1 MEAQFEAARLQME
14 QLEKQARCCSEESDE
29 GLGHSGSDGESNRT
43 GSPTLN
49 GCNGTKME
57 NPEGMEGMVEVDAD
71 GKRKED
77 LYKCRFCDRT
87 FCYLCHLKVHERVHT
102 GEKPYKCSYCDV
114 TFSQLGS
121 LTVHMRI
128 HTGEKPYECRICL
141 KKFRHINSLRR
152 HQRQV
157 HRKTPAEVDAAP
169 RGADC
174 MPLGSPGMPMIGSP
188 VPPGMAHPLSSP
200 QAGRSLAGT
209 PQPYHPFPRP
219 LSREAPR
226 ALKSALEMRSM
237 SPYSSIGINSY
248 AAQMAQMNP
257 YVRQMQQQQIQQ
269 QWQQQQQ
276 LQHQLLRNALPGIH
290 SGQNS
295 SANGTSAPLAGSPPS
310 PLKAVSNHSISSMI
324 DSSAVDKQINKP
336 KKLGFSISAIV
347 GEESEPEE
355 IEEISNLPTNM
366 EEVVDVVSE
375 EANSDQ
381 EALEPAQ
388 SPCHSHDSTGNDS
401 HDSGNASAGSTGT
414 PPLIDDD
421 LRRALTI
428 DPRTLSPEEKQRLR
442 QKLAEIALR
451 NISQDSGVCSEQ
463 SCC

>member
-1 MEAQFEAARLQME
+1 ME

-49 GCNGTKME
+49 AAKIE
-57 NPEGMEGMVEVDAD
+57 NPENMAMVEVDAD

-174 MPLGSPGMPMIGSP
+174 MPLGSPQLGSMIGSP
-188 VPPGMAHPLSSP
+188 GVHLSSP

-209 PQPYHPFPRP
+209 PQPFHPYQRPRSNP
-219 LSREAPR
+219 PT
-226 ALKSALEMRSM
+226 LKSALEMRSM
-237 SPYSSIGINSY
+237 SPYPMVN
-248 AAQMAQMNP
+248 AQWSQMMNP

-276 LQHQLLRNALPGIH
+276 LQHQLLRNAMPGA
-290 SGQNS
+290 SCQ
-295 SANGTSAPLAGSPPS
+295 TKPT
-310 PLKAVSNHSISSMI
+310 NHSISSMI
-324 DSSAVDKQINKP
+324 DSCCNSTENKHINKP

-347 GEESEPEE
+347 GEESEPETE
-355 IEEISNLPTNM
+355 TSEEMPVI
-366 EEVVDVVSE
+366 EEVVDVVSDDQDH
-375 EANSDQ
+375 SDQ
-381 EALEPAQ
+381 EAIEPAQ
-388 SPCHSHDSTGNDS
+388 SPCHSAGNDS
-401 HDSGNASAGSTGT
+401 HDSGNASSLTSAPTVST

-428 DPRTLSPEEKQRLR
+428 DPRTLSPEEKSRLR

-451 NISQDSGVCSEQ
+451 NISQDSGVCTEV
-463 SCC
+463 C

>member
-1 MEAQFEAARLQME
+1 MDQRIKMEAQFEAARLQME

-49 GCNGTKME
+49 SCNGTKIENLE
-57 NPEGMEGMVEVDAD
+57 NPEGMVEVDAD

-174 MPLGSPGMPMIGSP
+174 LPLGSPQLGSMMGSP
-188 VPPGMAHPLSSP
+188 HMGSP

-209 PQPYHPFPRP
+209 PQPFHPYQRP
-219 LSREAPR
+219 TLNRSPPT
-226 ALKSALEMRSM
+226 LKSALEMRSM
-237 SPYSSIGINSY
+237 SPYPIQSNPWS
-248 AAQMAQMNP
+248 QMGLQMNP

-269 QWQQQQQ
+269 QWQQQQ
-276 LQHQLLRNALPGIH
+276 LLRMSGIP
-290 SGQNS
+290 QQ
-295 SANGTSAPLAGSPPS
+295 SPVPMKQS
-310 PLKAVSNHSISSMI
+310 PVTNHSISSMI
-324 DSSAVDKQINKP
+324 ESDKQINKP
-336 KKLGFSISAIV
+336 KKFSGFSISALV

-355 IEEISNLPTNM
+355 INEEMTII

-375 EANSDQ
+375 DQNSDQ
-381 EALEPAQ
+381 EQIEPAQ
-388 SPCHSHDSTGNDS
+388 SPCHSAGNDS
-401 HDSGNASAGSTGT
+401 HDSGNASSLTSAT
-414 PPLIDDD
+414 PTPLIDDD

-428 DPRTLSPEEKQRLR
+428 DPRTLSPEEKSRLR

-451 NISQDSGVCSEQ
+451 NISQDSGVCSEV
-463 SCC
+463 C

>member
-1 MEAQFEAARLQME
+1 
-14 QLEKQARCCSEESDE
+14 
-29 GLGHSGSDGESNRT
+29 
-43 GSPTLN
+43 
-49 GCNGTKME
+49 
-57 NPEGMEGMVEVDAD
+57 
-71 GKRKED
+71 
-77 LYKCRFCDRT
+77 
-87 FCYLCHLKVHERVHT
+87 VHERVHT

-174 MPLGSPGMPMIGSP
+174 MPLGSPGVMIGSP
-188 VPPGMAHPLSSP
+188 VPPGMPHPLSSP

-295 SANGTSAPLAGSPPS
+295 SANGTSAPPVGSPPS

-324 DSSAVDKQINKP
+324 DSSAVDKQINSKNQLQTRNKNNGVSTALSNAKQTILEP

-355 IEEISNLPTNM
+355 IEEIPNLPTNM

-451 NISQDSGVCSEQ
+451 NISQDSGVCSEGA
-463 SCC
+463 CC

>member
-1 MEAQFEAARLQME
+1 MGEEHNHSCGGKHMLDNRIKMEAQFEAARLQQ
-14 QLEKQARCCSEESDE
+14 QLDQCKSRNCSSEGCSSDE

-49 GCNGTKME
+49 GQKME
-57 NPEGMEGMVEVDAD
+57 NPENIGELDAD

-174 MPLGSPGMPMIGSP
+174 MPIGGHVTPHLGAM
-188 VPPGMAHPLSSP
+188 HPLVSGSP

-209 PQPYHPFPRP
+209 PQSFHSMTSPYNRP
-219 LSREAPR
+219 LSRDANPR

-237 SPYSSIGINSY
+237 SPYSPIGINAY
-248 AAQMAQMNP
+248 ASQMAAMNP
-257 YVRQMQQQQIQQ
+257 YMRMQQQQIVQQ
-269 QWQQQQQ
+269 QWHQQQQQ
-276 LQHQLLRNALPGIH
+276 IQTQLLRQAA
-290 SGQNS
+290 SGVSQ
-295 SANGTSAPLAGSPPS
+295 PPAKS
-310 PLKAVSNHSISSMI
+310 QTNHSISSMI
-324 DSSAVDKQINKP
+324 DQSEKQINKP
-336 KKLGFSISAIV
+336 KKLGFSISALV
-347 GEESEPEE
+347 GEESESDE
-355 IEEISNLPTNM
+355 IEEISSSDGSNEGLA
-366 EEVVDVVSE
+366 EEVVDVVSDE
-375 EANSDQ
+375 QSSEHMEAAS
-381 EALEPAQ
+381 
-388 SPCHSHDSTGNDS
+388 SPCHSAGNDS
-401 HDSGNASAGSTGT
+401 HDSGNASANGVGVQ
-414 PPLIDDD
+414 PIIDED

-428 DPRTLSPEEKQRLR
+428 DPRTLSQQEKQRLR

-451 NISQDSGVCSEQ
+451 NISQDSGVCDTA
-463 SCC
+463 CC